1 MNTSNGQFN
10 IYTDTSIQGK
20 IHKSKWIMEMNLAKQ
35 LLARKYKE
43 TQNTGFE

>member
-10 IYTDTSIQGK
+10 IYTDTSIQGQNTQK
-20 IHKSKWIMEMNLAKQ
+20 QMDKGDELTKQ